1 MLLREEG
8 DTAWPAAGMHV
19 SGKCNDRP
27 LLPVR
32 RSHVSGHAG
41 VFVVCSALVNGHE
54 RVHAP
59 LFFNVASTRPRL
71 ERRTR
76 LIYSDLT
83 QIPFCKELLNEAG
96 ASLQSD
102 GK

>member
-8 DTAWPAAGMHV
+8 HTAWPAAGMHV
-19 SGKCNDRP
+19 SEKCNDRP

-59 LFFNVASTRPRL
+59 LFFNGTSNAAALGAKNKTDVATSHRFL
-71 ERRTR
+71 
-76 LIYSDLT
+76 SAKH
-83 QIPFCKELLNEAG
+83 C
-96 ASLQSD
+96 
-102 GK
+102 